1 MNEEKHAFEIM
12 KMDSNV
18 KLLEDKLY
26 QLMDDFES
34 ATGMVVTSI
43 DIQDVPNR
51 IRKVDISIK
60 RPNIW
65 S

>member
-1 MNEEKHAFEIM
+1 
-12 KMDSNV
+12 MDSNV